1 MIERRAVN
9 YRVRFLKEDRMDI
22 RKNEVYDC
30 ISEWYDNGKLERISV
45 IDRSGEDY
53 MYSPTLFEKVK
64 QST

>member
-1 MIERRAVN
+1 
-9 YRVRFLKEDRMDI
+9 MDI